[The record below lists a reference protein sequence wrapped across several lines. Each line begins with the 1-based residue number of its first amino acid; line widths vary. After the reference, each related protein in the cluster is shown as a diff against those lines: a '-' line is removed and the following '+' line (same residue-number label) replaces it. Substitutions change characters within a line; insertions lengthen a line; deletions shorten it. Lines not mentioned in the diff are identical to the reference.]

1 MPDRPLPSDTGQA
14 RARFSDSEARAP
26 FNDNYVI
33 LGIVFVCVL
42 MALVLFGAGMIDE
55 RITTQ
60 PNAPVTTQ
68 SDSQAPAITQPSTQ
82 APVTTQSDSQAP
94 AITQPS
100 AQAPGT
106 TPSDSQ
112 APAITQPSTEAPGT
126 TPSDSQAPAITQPST
141 EAPGTGQ
148 DTP

>member
-1 MPDRPLPSDTGQA
+1 MPDRPLPSDI
-14 RARFSDSEARAP
+14 REARTP

-55 RITTQ
+55 RSTVQ

-68 SDSQAPAITQPSTQ
+68 SDTQAPAVTQPSSQAPATTQPDSQVPAVTQPSTQ
-82 APVTTQSDSQAP
+82 APVTPQ
-94 AITQPS
+94 
-100 AQAPGT
+100 
-106 TPSDSQ
+106 SDSQ
-112 APAITQPSTEAPGT
+112 APAITQPSTEAP
-126 TPSDSQAPAITQPST
+126 A
-141 EAPGTGQ
+141 TGQ